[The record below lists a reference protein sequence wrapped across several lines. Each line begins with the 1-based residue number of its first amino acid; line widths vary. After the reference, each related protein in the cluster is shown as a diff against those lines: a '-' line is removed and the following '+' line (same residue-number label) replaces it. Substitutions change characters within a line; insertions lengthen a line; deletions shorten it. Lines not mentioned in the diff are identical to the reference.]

1 MKGWIAL
8 SALSALTMSA
18 VGFAPSAA
26 ADTAGP
32 DRGSACVHEQLN
44 NTAVSPDGVELR
56 CLSAPLGFAWQ
67 VDPSVAQA
75 DPSTAEQQAWVDCM
89 VSNHTGAECAN
100 IIDGAPPPS
109 TGATSSY
116 IPGTGTFLIPTDVA
130 PGTYE
135 SRGGTGGGTCV
146 WTRYGSPSGELSN
159 ILDSGSSM
167 GLQRAK
173 IAAGQ
178 GIFETT
184 NCRPWTRVR

>member
-1 MKGWIAL
+1 MKGWRAF
-8 SALSALTMSA
+8 SAISVLAMSA
-18 VGFAPSAA
+18 VGFASSAA

-32 DRGSACVHEQLN
+32 EQGSACVHQQLN

-56 CLSAPLGFAWQ
+56 CLSATLGFAWQ
-67 VDPSVAQA
+67 VDPGVAQA
-75 DPSTAEQQAWVDCM
+75 DTSTAGQQAWVDCM

-130 PGTYE
+130 PGVYE
-135 SRGGTGGGTCV
+135 SRGGTGRGTCV
-146 WTRYGSPSGELSN
+146 WARYGSLSDELSN
-159 ILDSGSSM
+159 VVDSGSST
-167 GLQRAK
+167 GLQHAK
-173 IAAGQ
+173 IDTGQ

>member
-18 VGFAPSAA
+18 VGFAPGAA

-32 DRGSACVHEQLN
+32 QPGSACVHQQLN
-44 NTAVSPDGVELR
+44 NTAESPDGVELR
-56 CLSAPLGFAWQ
+56 CLSATLGFTWQ
-67 VDPSVAQA
+67 VDPGVAQA
-75 DPSTAEQQAWVDCM
+75 DSSTAEQQAWVDCM

-100 IIDGAPPPS
+100 ILDGAPPPS

-130 PGTYE
+130 PGVYE
-135 SRGGTGGGTCV
+135 SRGGTGSGTCV
-146 WTRYGSPSGELSN
+146 WARYGSLSGELSN
-159 ILDSGSSM
+159 VLDSGSSA

-173 IAAGQ
+173 ISAGQ

>member
-8 SALSALTMSA
+8 GALSVVTTSVL
-18 VGFAPSAA
+18 GFAPGAA
-26 ADTAGP
+26 ADPTGP
-32 DRGSACVHEQLN
+32 EQGSACVDHEFN

-56 CLSAPLGFAWQ
+56 CLSATSGYAWQ
-67 VDPSVAQA
+67 VDPGVAQS

-89 VSNHTGAECAN
+89 VSNRTGAECAN

-116 IPGTGTFLIPTDVA
+116 IPGTGTFLVPTDVA
-130 PGTYE
+130 PGVYE
-135 SRGGTGGGTCV
+135 SRGGIDGGTCV
-146 WTRYGSPSGELSN
+146 WTRYASLSGDMTN
-159 ILDSGSSM
+159 VLDSGSSA
-167 GLQRAK
+167 GPQNAK
-173 IAAGQ
+173 IVAGQ

>member
-32 DRGSACVHEQLN
+32 DQGSACVYQQLN
-44 NTAVSPDGVELR
+44 KTAASPDGVQLR

-67 VDPSVAQA
+67 LDPGVAQA
-75 DPSTAEQQAWVDCM
+75 DPSTARQQAWVDCM

-100 IIDGAPPPS
+100 IVDGAPPPS

-130 PGTYE
+130 PGVYE
-135 SRGGTGGGTCV
+135 SRGGAGGGTCV
-146 WTRYGSPSGELSN
+146 WTRYGSLSGELSN
-159 ILDSGSSM
+159 ALDSGSSI
-167 GLQRAK
+167 GLQRAR
-173 IAAGQ
+173 IAAGE
-178 GIFETT
+178 GIFQTT